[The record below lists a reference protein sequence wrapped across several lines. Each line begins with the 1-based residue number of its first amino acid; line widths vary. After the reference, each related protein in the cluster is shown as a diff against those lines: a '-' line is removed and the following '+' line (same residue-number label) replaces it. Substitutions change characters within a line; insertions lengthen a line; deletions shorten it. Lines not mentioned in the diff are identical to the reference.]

1 SSDVDDDDGGGFGA
15 RGAAMS
21 SPSESD
27 RSSAWNDTDAMSSNP
42 PAFGGGGDGG
52 GGGGNYA
59 AAQFTTAARSAYSS
73 GGTVQSG
80 RHGTSPVVREVD
92 VYDDVSSE
100 ASMSSA
106 GTEAASRVQSEVTGT
121 YDHDTAAGGSTASF
135 QAGGGDSGRGHRR
148 PGSGASGAP
157 SPGQRMLG
165 YQQAYGSSRSSI
177 VSRVAGAE
185 SEMGSHRLVPPQD
198 SWQNSPGPGG
208 GALAGGGIERVL
220 SGETTDSSIL
230 EQQARDRHGSGQ
242 QEDGDFGRVWL
253 ADRAHARQFDDADED
268 RGRSGVRGGVVAEFG
283 FRACVLALQSRE
295 SSISVS
301 TAGTCREVPRRKT
314 RGSRRHYTVWALVAF

>member
-1 SSDVDDDDGGGFGA
+1 SSDVDDDDGYGGQYGGGGGV
-15 RGAAMS
+15 RGAEMS
-21 SPSESD
+21 SPSESEG
-27 RSSAWNDTDAMSSNP
+27 SSAWNDTDAQSSNP
-42 PAFGGGGDGG
+42 PAFGGGG

-59 AAQFTTAARSAYSS
+59 APQFTTAARSAYSS
-73 GGTVQSG
+73 GGTVESG

-92 VYDDVSSE
+92 VYDEEVSSE

-106 GTEAASRVQSEVTGT
+106 GTEAASRVQSEMTGT

-135 QAGGGDSGRGHRR
+135 QAGGGGRGDRR
-148 PGSGASGAP
+148 TGSGTSGAP

-165 YQQAYGSSRSSI
+165 YQQQYGSSRSSI

-185 SEMGSHRLVPPQD
+185 SEMGSHRLVPLQN
-198 SWQNSPGPGG
+198 SWQNSPGPAG
-208 GALAGGGIERVL
+208 GAAAGGGIERVL

-230 EQQARDRHGSGQ
+230 EQQARDRHSSGAQ

-268 RGRSGVRGGVVAEFG
+268 RVLWCQAGIIMASFCL
-283 FRACVLALQSRE
+283 RACVIQYSKA

-301 TAGTCREVPRRKT
+301 TAGTRREKKRNTK
-314 RGSRRHYTVWALVAF
+314 H

>member
-1 SSDVDDDDGGGFGA
+1 SSDVDDDDGGGGQHSGSGA

-27 RSSAWNDTDAMSSNP
+27 RSSAWNDTDAQSSNP
-42 PAFGGGGDGG
+42 PTFGG

-92 VYDDVSSE
+92 VYDGVSSE

-106 GTEAASRVQSEVTGT
+106 GTEAASRVQSEMTGT

-135 QAGGGDSGRGHRR
+135 QGGGGDSGRGHRR
-148 PGSGASGAP
+148 LGSGVSDAP

-165 YQQAYGSSRSSI
+165 YQQGYGSSRSSI

-208 GALAGGGIERVL
+208 GASAGGGIERVL

-268 RGRSGVRGGVVAEFG
+268 RGRSDVPGGRWLQSSVSE
-283 FRACVLALQSRE
+283 RACLRYNQKSRPLAYRQQARVE
-295 SSISVS
+295 
-301 TAGTCREVPRRKT
+301 
-314 RGSRRHYTVWALVAF
+314 